1 LLKNGKI
8 LPEQKTLA
16 PSHLLVKAWE
26 EPRLGFEKN
35 KKIKNKIFNLFFG
48 IKNLENSPEISKF
61 SQICI

>member
-26 EPRLGFEKN
+26 EQRLGFEKN
-35 KKIKNKIFNLFFG
+35 KKIKNKIFNLIFWY
-48 IKNLENSPEISKF
+48 
-61 SQICI
+61 